1 MTLRGARSMW
11 QGPTALRKRAA
22 RRAGMNAALAPHPM
36 QTLIAGTAGV
46 SPSTKQC
53 RGCMQEEFPTCP
65 VVQSMRVAP
74 SGATRIKRARVPS
87 LIVVMHM
94 QCSKARSRGA
104 YHTCEQWS
112 TLPRSHIQGALL
124 LHQNITC
131 PLGSTAAWS
140 AQQAALEYLTR

>member
-1 MTLRGARSMW
+1 
-11 QGPTALRKRAA
+11 
-22 RRAGMNAALAPHPM
+22 MNAALAPHPM

-94 QCSKARSRGA
+94 QCSKARSSGA
-104 YHTCEQWS
+104 YHTCEQMQHTSMVSYTGRPAFAPKHHMPTWQHCS
-112 TLPRSHIQGALL
+112 MECAASSFRVPHSLTE
-124 LHQNITC
+124 
-131 PLGSTAAWS
+131 GS
-140 AQQAALEYLTR
+140 